1 MNMESAAIF
10 MAGSILVTLGFLVIV
25 IGIIT
30 VNNLI
35 DKYWKPVRLFKYEY
49 HPVYFEQ
56 DKDNK
61 EIVDKTIEPLFSE
74 EKPKT

>member
-1 MNMESAAIF
+1 VNMDSAAIF

>member
-1 MNMESAAIF
+1 MNMDSAAIF

>member
-1 MNMESAAIF
+1 MSMESAAIF

-25 IGIIT
+25 IGVII

-35 DKYWKPVRLFKYEY
+35 EKYWKPVRLFKYEY

-56 DKDNK
+56 DSK
-61 EIVDKTIEPLFSE
+61 EVVSKTIEPSFSE
-74 EKPKT
+74 EKSKT

>member
-1 MNMESAAIF
+1 VNMESAAIF

>member
-1 MNMESAAIF
+1 MTMDSAAIF
-10 MAGSILVTLGFLVIV
+10 MSASILVTLGFLVIV
-25 IGIIT
+25 IGVII

-35 DKYWKPVRLFKYEY
+35 EKYWKPVRLFKYEY

-56 DKDNK
+56 DKK
-61 EIVDKTIEPLFSE
+61 EIVDKTIEPSFSE

>member
-25 IGIIT
+25 IGIIA